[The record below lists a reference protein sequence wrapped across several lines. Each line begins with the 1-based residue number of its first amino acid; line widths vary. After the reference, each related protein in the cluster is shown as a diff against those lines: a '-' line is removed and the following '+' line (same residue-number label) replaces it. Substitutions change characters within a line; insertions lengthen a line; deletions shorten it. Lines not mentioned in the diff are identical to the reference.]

1 MENINALILSIIDFP
16 NQHQM
21 IIENAEDDI
30 QCFRNTYDGVIED
43 NVFMK
48 LISQSQNN
56 YCIERF
62 LSALI
67 ISVTPM
73 EITDTVFSALLEYN
87 GEYRMS
93 ILIGLAHCPL
103 SFFQLVKLNKLKIEE
118 ALFQLIKIYMCNDCF
133 TKYDLLEIF
142 KPWKNML
149 TPSLC
154 YNILYCLD
162 NRHTEKSNYIRN
174 YVERANCKNG
184 E

>member
-30 QCFRNTYDGVIED
+30 QCFRNTYDGVIEE

-56 YCIERF
+56 CCIERF

-93 ILIGLAHCPL
+93 IPPAASNFNRSCTLSAVVFSIG
-103 SFFQLVKLNKLKIEE
+103 
-118 ALFQLIKIYMCNDCF
+118 
-133 TKYDLLEIF
+133 
-142 KPWKNML
+142 
-149 TPSLC
+149 
-154 YNILYCLD
+154 
-162 NRHTEKSNYIRN
+162 
-174 YVERANCKNG
+174 
-184 E
+184 